1 MLQTDF
7 EFTLPRGYV
16 DDYGN
21 LHRDGMMRL
30 STALDEIMP
39 LRDPRVRQ
47 NEAYLIIVLL
57 AQVITRLGTIS
68 PVTPAV
74 IERLFSS
81 DLAYLQDF
89 YQQINDVKIPTVDAV
104 CPNCGHEFQVELLPP
119 GEF

>member
-1 MLQTDF
+1 MLQTEF

-16 DDYGN
+16 DDYGT
-21 LHRDGMMRL
+21 LHRDGTMRL

-47 NEAYLIIVLL
+47 NEAYLVIVLL
-57 AQVITRLGTIS
+57 AQVTTRLGTITQ
-68 PVTPAV
+68 VTPTV

-81 DLAYLQDF
+81 DLAYLQEF
-89 YQQINDVKIPTVDAV
+89 YQQINDVKIPVVDAV

-119 GEF
+119 GEL

>member
-1 MLQTDF
+1 MLQTEF

-68 PVTPAV
+68 PVTPAM
-74 IERLFSS
+74 IERMFSS

-89 YQQINDVKIPTVDAV
+89 YQQINDVKIPTIDAV
-104 CPNCGHEFQVELLPP
+104 CPNCGTEFQVELLPP